1 MLLCC
6 LETTKTL
13 MWHQASFPS
22 YFLFLLLL
30 AIAWSRIRNICNHLC
45 VQRDFI
51 LNFFL
56 GSQCLCRRLT
66 SLANS
71 IASLRRNMVRNSITH
86 WFIFLGLFRIIGN
99 SNIYCPAHQSLLKPD
114 LSAQVILLYWT
125 GTIPTPSI
133 LFLRNCTNPLRVSS

>member
-13 MWHQASFPS
+13 MQHQASFPS
-22 YFLFLLLL
+22 YFLFILLL

-71 IASLRRNMVRNSITH
+71 IASLRRNMVRNLITH
-86 WFIFLGLFRIIGN
+86 WSIFLDLFRIIGN
-99 SNIYCPAHQSLLKPD
+99 SNI
-114 LSAQVILLYWT
+114 LSST
-125 GTIPTPSI
+125 SI
-133 LFLRNCTNPLRVSS
+133 TSKTRFFYASDIAVLDQNHSYPFYSIFTQQH